1 MTATFSLAEVSFR
14 DPAGFVYTEDGDLR
28 RQVNHVYREHYDRLM
43 TSGLYDQL
51 VAERLLI
58 PHEEIDAEGREP
70 SLAYRVIRPEPIG
83 LISYPYEWS
92 FGALRDAALA
102 ALAVQRRALERG
114 MTLKDCSAYNLQF
127 HHGRPVFIDTLS
139 FEVHREGAP
148 WAGYRQFC
156 EHFLAPLALMSLVDG
171 RLGQLGRTNIDG
183 VPLDLAARMLPL
195 SSWRRWGLALH
206 LHLHARFG
214 RRTADGPKA
223 AAPASNRAMGQ
234 NALLGLVDSLE
245 AAVRKL
251 APRPVGGA
259 WASYDRDPPYTPEAF
274 RRKEGLVAEMLG
286 RVQPSTVWD
295 LGANTGHFSRLAAG
309 MGASVAAF
317 DADPDCIEAMYRE
330 ARDRGETRLLP
341 LVLDLFNP
349 SPASGWMN
357 RERVSFFDRGQP
369 DLVMALAL
377 VHHLAF
383 AGNQPMANIAGF
395 FRRVAPRL
403 LIEFVP
409 ETDPQVR
416 LLAAQRSGV
425 HHPYDRETFE
435 RCFSQHFA
443 IDASEPISER
453 GRILYLL
460 SRRGD

>member
-1 MTATFSLAEVSFR
+1 MTTTCSLAEVSFR

-43 TSGLYDQL
+43 TSGLYDEL
-51 VAERLLI
+51 IDERLLI
-58 PHEEIDAEGREP
+58 PHEEIVAEGREP

-92 FGALRDAALA
+92 FSAFRDAALA
-102 ALAVQRRALERG
+102 ALAVQRKALGRG

-127 HHGRPVFIDTLS
+127 HRGRPVFIDTLS
-139 FEVHREGAP
+139 FEIHREGAP

-183 VPLDLAARMLPL
+183 VPLGLAARMLPL
-195 SSWRRWGLALH
+195 LSWRRWGLALH

-214 RRTADGPKA
+214 RRTEQDARA
-223 AAPASNRAMGQ
+223 AAPASTRAMGRS
-234 NALLGLVDSLE
+234 AMLGLIDSLE
-245 AAVRKL
+245 TTVRKL
-251 APRPVGGA
+251 ASRPVGGD

-274 RRKEGLVAEMLG
+274 ASKGRLVAEMLG
-286 RVQPSTVWD
+286 RVQPASVWD
-295 LGANTGHFSRLAAG
+295 LGANTGHFGRLAAG
-309 MGASVAAF
+309 LGASVTAF
-317 DADPDCIEAMYRE
+317 DADPDCIEAMYLD
-330 ARDRGETRLLP
+330 ARNRGETRLLP

-357 RERVSFFDRGQP
+357 RERVSFFDRRQP

-377 VHHLAF
+377 VHHLAI
-383 AGNQPMANIAGF
+383 AGNQPMANIAAF

-435 RCFSQHFA
+435 RCFSQHFT